1 MADLTAPE
9 QRNRALALAAANQC
23 AEALPVLLAFATA
36 GESHPGP
43 FGHEE
48 PIELLA
54 DALKISI
61 EVAAQCGDTDSDRDE
76 LLCAL
81 VRFLEGWAG

>member
-1 MADLTAPE
+1 MTE
-9 QRNRALALAAANQC
+9 QERRDLALAAASQC
-23 AEALPVLLAFATA
+23 GEALPVLIGFSRE

-48 PIELLA
+48 PIEKLA
-54 DALKISI
+54 DALKMSI
-61 EVAAQCGDTDSDRDE
+61 ELAADCGETDGDRDE
-76 LLCAL
+76 LLSAL